1 MNGQPTAQNTRE
13 TGANGD
19 LPGFR
24 NWENPT
30 HIDELAGIWNVDP
43 AVIPHWGPPTHAL
56 QIFRYCEI
64 GSIRMLWIQ
73 ATNPAV
79 SLPNLGRVR
88 SILQN
93 PDLFIVVQDAFLTET
108 TAFADVVLPAALWG
122 EKTGTFTNADRTV
135 HISHKAVEPP
145 GEAHADFDIFL
156 DFARRMDF
164 RDKDGAPLIKWA
176 IPEEAFEAWKQCSR
190 GRPCDYTGLS
200 YAKLSAGSGIC
211 WPCNAHYPDGEPR
224 PYKTLHFP
232 TDYAECESYGHDLV
246 TGGRDLVRAVP
257 RQEPRWPGNTQ
268 SGRVPIPGG
277 GARPCLS
284 VSADDR
290 PSCLSLPHAHKD
302 GRSKDLDD
310 ASPNDFVQIATEDAA
325 RLGIKDGSWIRLT
338 SRRGSVETRAW
349 MGEVALGELFA
360 PFHFGYWDA
369 KSGSASPVPTSAMP
383 SSAAAVSIAS
393 SSAVVVM
400 TAIWF
405 ALNGTMT
412 VAGSGTGPALLYRPL
427 LAANQ

>member
-30 HIDELAGIWNVDP
+30 HIDGLAGIWNVDP

-145 GEAHADFDIFL
+145 GEARADLDIFL

-211 WPCNAHYPDGEPR
+211 WPCNAHHPDGEPR

-232 TDYAECESYGHDLV
+232 TDHAECESYGHDLV
-246 TGGRDLVRAVP
+246 TGGAISSEQYRARNP
-257 RQEPRWPGNTQ
+257 AGQAILKAAEYQSPAEEPDNAYPFLLTT
-268 SGRVPIPGG
+268 GRLFITSIR
-277 GARPCLS
+277 AR
-284 VSADDR
+284 R
-290 PSCLSLPHAHKD
+290 
-302 GRSKDLDD
+302 R
-310 ASPNDFVQIATEDAA
+310 AA
-325 RLGIKDGSWIRLT
+325 RRNFATPRPMTSCRSQRKTPHSWGLRT
-338 SRRGSVETRAW
+338 A
-349 MGEVALGELFA
+349 A
-360 PFHFGYWDA
+360 
-369 KSGSASPVPTSAMP
+369 GSASHRGGVRWKPGPGWARSRRANFSRRSISAIGTIPVGPVRRTRSR
-383 SSAAAVSIAS
+383 STGGTRSAS
-393 SSAVVVM
+393 SHPSNM
-400 TAIWF
+400 
-405 ALNGTMT
+405 
-412 VAGSGTGPALLYRPL
+412 PR
-427 LAANQ
+427 